1 MQSEITKIIS
11 NALTVN
17 KNLLN
22 EKIIKTI
29 IEQIKIAIDANKD
42 LLLQANAIDMKNGN
56 GYLLDFKVIDNIF
69 ELIKKE
75 KYYIYGEVILSQKD
89 DENKIIYGKQIMD
102 AGNVVVVNDGNTY
115 VVLEMLLRNI
125 LVGNTTIFSNAG
137 FMYGTNQLLI
147 QIVQT
152 VLEKLD
158 LSKYFIQIY
167 VDENYDNILSNFAN
181 IDLVVCIGNHNLQML
196 IAKKSRVRT
205 IFSGYENFDLYIE
218 DASNLEFLNKI
229 LYSGV
234 ELQLYINSSAKLS
247 HPKAIIVDDIDEAIT
262 QINYNGNGYS
272 AAIFTKSSINASKFI
287 NEVKSKMVTVN
298 ASPTIER
305 LIDIKMSDLTIEKII
320 VYPANFK
327 YNNGNQK
334 TIEKV

>member
-1 MQSEITKIIS
+1 MV
-11 NALTVN
+11 LM
-17 KNLLN
+17 KNDIEQYKMFVESAEKN
-22 EKIIKTI
+22 SEKIINQNNIYLTFSLALFSFISITELDKLPFYILCILGI
-29 IEQIKIAIDANKD
+29 IISIIW
-42 LLLQANAIDMKNGN
+42 
-56 GYLLDFKVIDNIF
+56 FFTIDNYSKRNKVKFDIIN
-69 ELIKKE
+69 EYEKE
-75 KYYIYGEVILSQKD
+75 NGLNWFVEEHKRISVLTNLS
-89 DENKIIYGKQIMD
+89 
-102 AGNVVVVNDGNTY
+102 
-115 VVLEMLLRNI
+115 
-125 LVGNTTIFSNAG
+125 F
-137 FMYGTNQLLI
+137 
-147 QIVQT
+147 
-152 VLEKLD
+152 LEKLD
-158 LSKYFIQIY
+158 LSKYFVQTC

-181 IDLVVCIGNHNLQML
+181 VNLVVCIGNHNLQML

-234 ELQLYINSSAKLS
+234 ELQLYINSSANLS
-247 HPKAIIVDDIDEAIT
+247 HPKAIMVDDIDEAIT

-272 AAIFTKSSINASKFI
+272 AAIFTKSSVNASKFI